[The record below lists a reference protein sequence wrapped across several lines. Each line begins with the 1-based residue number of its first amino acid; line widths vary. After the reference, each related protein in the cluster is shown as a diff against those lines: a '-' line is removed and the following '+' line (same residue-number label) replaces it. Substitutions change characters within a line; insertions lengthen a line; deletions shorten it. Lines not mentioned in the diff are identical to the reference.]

1 MKKIPSG
8 KTFAVLGLAAACA
21 TVLTW
26 SRQDA
31 QQPALGAPGDAFAA
45 TSRASGSFTGA
56 SMRNV
61 AYVAP
66 TPRNDAQAKLGSGQL
81 LDAVQWLAQTQAANT
96 LPSAPAAGAAASG
109 HAGGAVGAGGASG
122 GAARGAISAAAQ
134 IAALDRAGIPQ
145 RFREGEKVKV
155 NLGLALSFEEVQN
168 PSLLDRATS
177 TLRETLLA
185 AGLQATQV
193 NGSPVLEALVPLAKL
208 EWVASL
214 QSVAQVSL
222 MKMSQ
227 TAVFSDGATASNIDH
242 LRTLGNYDQLAE
254 NLRRDLRGEGL
265 NIAII
270 DHFGNLNGE
279 VAALQAAGEWPR
291 NTAAEPNKITMRALQ
306 GQAFGHRGAA
316 HGNAVTEIVYDIA
329 PAASFRIYDSSG
341 AADWVSAVQDAANLN
356 AQNVSQGEP
365 RSQVITA
372 SLGFDLYGPGDGT
385 GTGSALK
392 GLYDAIEAAARN
404 GVLVLNAAGN
414 EAQVHWDGN
423 STAGAGNDVL
433 QDFVVGN
440 VGANG
445 AAIIDSVNPLTIEG
459 RYNGCIPVG
468 ARSEEDQETFE
479 FSVSLGWNDWTSANN
494 TTNADYRLELVR
506 WADAVVRNGRVITPA
521 RWVVATQSDELQN
534 GGAGQTP
541 LEYVSYVAPAAARTA
556 ACDAQGF
563 DAARFAGGGKFGVR
577 IVRKTAGIANFLR
590 LMNSGYNFQYA
601 QAERSLI
608 HPADSANVITVAA
621 LDAATSNLEDYSS
634 RGPVLAAGG
643 ARPNGQAVG
652 NAKPDL
658 ANFANVDT
666 VSYGDNEFNGTSS
679 ATPHVAALALLGLQ
693 HQRQLTNA
701 TVPVLPANPTAQQ
714 RAAHTLALRQRNVSL
729 AGSVQDSLTYVAGT
743 GGNDL
748 GVAGFD
754 SSYGTGRL
762 KFHAQSQACFLSALY
777 DPAYRGLLPAQANPL
792 PAGQKSYDV
801 LHTDN
806 DTACSNAVAQ

>member
-8 KTFAVLGLAAACA
+8 KTFVVLGLAAACA
-21 TVLTW
+21 TALLW

-31 QQPALGAPGDAFAA
+31 QQPSLGAPGDAFAA
-45 TSRASGSFTGA
+45 SSRASGSFAGA
-56 SMRNV
+56 SLRSV
-61 AYVAP
+61 AHAAP
-66 TPRNDAQAKLGSGQL
+66 TPRNDAQAKLGGGQL
-81 LDAVQWLAQTQAANT
+81 LEAVQWLAQTQAANAA
-96 LPSAPAAGAAASG
+96 SPAATTGAAASG
-109 HAGGAVGAGGASG
+109 RPGNAQ
-122 GAARGAISAAAQ
+122 GAAKQAITAAAQ
-134 IAALDRAGIPQ
+134 IAALDRAGIPR

-155 NLGLALSFEEVQN
+155 NLDLALSFEDVQN

-177 TLRETLLA
+177 TLRDTLLA
-185 AGLQATQV
+185 AGMQATPV
-193 NGSPVLEALVPLAKL
+193 NGSPVLEALIPLAKL
-208 EWVASL
+208 EWVAGL

-254 NLRRDLRGEGL
+254 NLRRDLRGESL

-270 DHFGNLNGE
+270 DHFGNLDGE

-291 NTAAEPNKITMRALQ
+291 NTAAEPNKITLRALQ

-329 PAASFRIYDSSG
+329 PAASFRVYDSSG

-385 GTGSALK
+385 GVGSPLK

-423 STAGAGNDVL
+423 STAGAVANVR
-433 QDFVVGN
+433 QDFDLSAAGVDTVN
-440 VGANG
+440 RLILGADFG
-445 AAIIDSVNPLTIEG
+445 
-459 RYNGCIPVG
+459 GCIPVG
-468 ARSEEDQETFE
+468 AFSEEDQDDFE
-479 FSVSLGWNDWTSANN
+479 VSATLGWNDWANANN
-494 TTNADYRLELVR
+494 LADADYRLELVR
-506 WADAVVRNGRVITPA
+506 WADAVRRNGRVITPA
-521 RWVVATQSDELQN
+521 GWVVATQSDELQN

-541 LEYVSYVAPAAARTA
+541 LEGVSFIPSAATRTA
-556 ACDAQGF
+556 ECNGVFNAN
-563 DAARFAGGGKFGVR
+563 RFAGGGKFGLR
-577 IVRKTAGIANFLR
+577 IVRKTAAANNFLR
-590 LMNSGYNFQYA
+590 LMIGGYYKPQYA

-608 HPADSANVITVAA
+608 HPADSASVITVAA
-621 LDAATSNLEDYSS
+621 LDAATSNLEAYSS

-643 ARPNGQAVG
+643 ARPDGQAAG

-693 HQRQLTNA
+693 HQRQLTHA

-714 RAAHTLALRQRNVSL
+714 RADHAVALRQRNVSL

-748 GVAGFD
+748 GAAGFD

-762 KFHAQSQACFLSALY
+762 KFHAQSQACFLTALY

-801 LHTDN
+801 LHGEN

>member
-1 MKKIPSG
+1 MKKIPSN
-8 KTFAVLGLAAACA
+8 KTFAVLGLVAACA
-21 TVLTW
+21 TVLMW

-31 QQPALGAPGDAFAA
+31 QQQSLGAPGDAFAA
-45 TSRASGSFTGA
+45 SSRASGSFGGA
-56 SMRNV
+56 SLRSV
-61 AYVAP
+61 AHAAP
-66 TPRNDAQAKLGSGQL
+66 TPRNDAQAKLGGGQL
-81 LDAVQWLAQTQAANT
+81 LEAVQWLAQTQAANASSST
-96 LPSAPAAGAAASG
+96 AATTGAAASG
-109 HAGGAVGAGGASG
+109 SSG
-122 GAARGAISAAAQ
+122 SAQGAAKQAISAAAQ
-134 IAALDRAGIPQ
+134 IAALDRAGIPR

-155 NLGLALSFEEVQN
+155 NLDLALSFEDVQN

-185 AGLQATQV
+185 AGMQATQV

-208 EWVASL
+208 EWVAGL

-254 NLRRDLRGEGL
+254 NLRRDLRGESL

-329 PAASFRIYDSSG
+329 PAASFRVYDSSG
-341 AADWVSAVQDAANLN
+341 AADWVSAVQDAANLD

-385 GTGSALK
+385 GTGSGLK
-392 GLYDAIEAAARN
+392 GLYDAIEAATRN

-414 EAQVHWDGN
+414 EAQKHWDGN
-423 STAGAGNDVL
+423 STAGAVANVR
-433 QDFVVGN
+433 QDFDLSAAGVDTVN
-440 VGANG
+440 RLNLGADFG
-445 AAIIDSVNPLTIEG
+445 
-459 RYNGCIPVG
+459 GCIPVG
-468 ARSEEDQETFE
+468 AFSAEDQDDFE
-479 FSVSLGWNDWTSANN
+479 VSATLGWNDWTNANN
-494 TTNADYRLELVR
+494 LTDADYRLELVR
-506 WADAVVRNGRVITPA
+506 WADAVRRNGRVITPA
-521 RWVVATQSDELQN
+521 GWVVATQSDELQN

-541 LEYVSYVAPAAARTA
+541 LEGVSFIPSAATRTA
-556 ACDAQGF
+556 ECNGVFNAN
-563 DAARFAGGGKFGVR
+563 RFAGGGKFGLRV
-577 IVRKTAGIANFLR
+577 VRKTAGANNFLR
-590 LMNSGYNFQYA
+590 LMIGGYYTPQYA
-601 QAERSLI
+601 QAERSLV
-608 HPADSANVITVAA
+608 HPADSASVITVAA
-621 LDAATSNLEDYSS
+621 LDAATSNLEAYSS

-652 NAKPDL
+652 NAKPDM

-701 TVPVLPANPTAQQ
+701 TVPVLPANPTEQQ
-714 RAAHTLALRQRNVSL
+714 RAAHALALRQRNVSL

-801 LHTDN
+801 LHGEN
-806 DTACSNAVAQ
+806 DTACSDAVAQ

>member
-1 MKKIPSG
+1 MKKLPTR

-21 TVLTW
+21 TVLMW

-45 TSRASGSFTGA
+45 SSRASGSFAGA
-56 SMRNV
+56 SLRNV
-61 AYVAP
+61 AYTAP
-66 TPRNDAQAKLGSGQL
+66 TPRNDAQAKLGGGQL
-81 LDAVQWLAQTQAANT
+81 LEAVQWLAQTQSGS
-96 LPSAPAAGAAASG
+96 SASSASA
-109 HAGGAVGAGGASG
+109 AGGAASSLAGSAGS
-122 GAARGAISAAAQ
+122 AAKPAVSAAAQ
-134 IAALDRAGIPQ
+134 IAALDRAGIPL
-145 RFREGEKVKV
+145 RLRDGEKVKV
-155 NLGLALSFEEVQN
+155 TLGLALSFEDVQN
-168 PSLLDRATS
+168 PSLLERATS

-185 AGLQATQV
+185 AGMQATAV

-208 EWVASL
+208 EWVAGL

-227 TAVFSDGATASNIDH
+227 TAVFSDGATASNLDR
-242 LRTLGNYDQLAE
+242 LRTLGQYAGIAE

-265 NIAII
+265 NIAVI
-270 DHFGNLNGE
+270 DHFGDLNGE

-291 NTAAEPNKITMRALQ
+291 NTAAEPNKITLRALQ

-329 PAASFRIYDSSG
+329 PAASFRVYDSSG
-341 AADWVSAVQDAANLN
+341 AADWVSAVQDAANLS
-356 AQNVSQGEP
+356 AQNVAQGEP

-414 EAQVHWDGN
+414 EAQVHWDGV
-423 STAGAGNDVL
+423 STAGAVANVR
-433 QDFVVGN
+433 QDFDLSAAAVDTVN
-440 VGANG
+440 RLNLGADFG
-445 AAIIDSVNPLTIEG
+445 
-459 RYNGCIPVG
+459 GCIPVG
-468 ARSEEDQETFE
+468 AYSEEDQADFE
-479 FSVSLGWNDWTSANN
+479 VSATLGWNDWTNANN
-494 TTNADYRLELVR
+494 VTDADYRLELVR
-506 WADAVVRNGRVITPA
+506 WADAVRRNGRIVTPA
-521 RWVVATQSDELQN
+521 GWVVATQSDDIQN
-534 GGAGQTP
+534 GGAGLTP
-541 LEYVSYVAPAAARTA
+541 LEYVSFVPSAGTRTA
-556 ACDAQGF
+556 ECNGVFNAN
-563 DAARFAGGGKFGVR
+563 RFAGGGKFGVR
-577 IVRKTAGIANFLR
+577 IVRKTAAANNFLR
-590 LMNSGYNFQYA
+590 LMIGGYYKPQYA

-608 HPADSANVITVAA
+608 HPADSASVVTVAA
-621 LDAATSNLEDYSS
+621 LDAATSNLEGYSS

-693 HQRQLTNA
+693 HQRQLTHA
-701 TVPVLPANPTAQQ
+701 TVPVLAANPTVQQ
-714 RAAHTLALRQRNVSL
+714 RADYALALRQRNVAL

-777 DPAYRGLLPAQANPL
+777 DPAYRGLLPAQASPL

-801 LHTDN
+801 LYGEN
-806 DTACSNAVAQ
+806 DTACSNAVAE

>member
-1 MKKIPSG
+1 MKKLPTRKI
-8 KTFAVLGLAAACA
+8 FAVLGLAAACA
-21 TVLTW
+21 TVLMW

-45 TSRASGSFTGA
+45 SSRASGSFAGA
-56 SMRNV
+56 SLRNV
-61 AYVAP
+61 AYTAP
-66 TPRNDAQAKLGSGQL
+66 TPRNDAQAKLGGGQL
-81 LDAVQWLAQTQAANT
+81 LEAVQWLAQTQSGS
-96 LPSAPAAGAAASG
+96 SASSASAAGAAASG
-109 HAGGAVGAGGASG
+109 LAGSAGSAAKPAV
-122 GAARGAISAAAQ
+122 SAAAQ
-134 IAALDRAGIPQ
+134 IAALDRAGIPL
-145 RFREGEKVKV
+145 RLRDGEKVKV
-155 NLGLALSFEEVQN
+155 TLGLALSFEDVQN
-168 PSLLDRATS
+168 PSLLERATS

-185 AGLQATQV
+185 AGMQATAV

-208 EWVASL
+208 EWVAGL

-227 TAVFSDGATASNIDH
+227 TAVFSDGATASNLDR
-242 LRTLGNYDQLAE
+242 LRTLGQYAGIAE

-265 NIAII
+265 NIAVI
-270 DHFGNLNGE
+270 DHFGDLNGE

-291 NTAAEPNKITMRALQ
+291 NTAAEPNKITLRALQ

-329 PAASFRIYDSSG
+329 PAASFRVYDSSG
-341 AADWVSAVQDAANLN
+341 AADWVSAVQDAANLS
-356 AQNVSQGEP
+356 AQNVAQGEP

-385 GTGSALK
+385 GTGSPLK

-414 EAQVHWDGN
+414 EAQVHWDGA
-423 STAGAGNDVL
+423 STAGAVANVR
-433 QDFVVGN
+433 QDFDLSAAAVDTVN
-440 VGANG
+440 RLSLGADYG
-445 AAIIDSVNPLTIEG
+445 
-459 RYNGCIPVG
+459 GCIPVG
-468 ARSEEDQETFE
+468 AFSAQDQGDFE
-479 FSVSLGWNDWTSANN
+479 VSATLGWNDWANANN
-494 TTNADYRLELVR
+494 TTDADYRLELVR
-506 WADAVVRNGRVITPA
+506 WADAVRRNGRIVTPA
-521 RWVVATQSDELQN
+521 GWVVATQSDDIQN
-534 GGAGQTP
+534 GGAGLTP
-541 LEYVSYVAPAAARTA
+541 LEYVSFVPSAGTRTA
-556 ACDAQGF
+556 ECNGVFNAN
-563 DAARFAGGGKFGVR
+563 RFAGGGKFGVR
-577 IVRKTAGIANFLR
+577 IVRKTVAANNFLR
-590 LMNSGYNFQYA
+590 LMIGGYYKPQYA

-608 HPADSANVITVAA
+608 HPADSASVVTVAA
-621 LDAATSNLEDYSS
+621 LDAATSNLEGYSS

-693 HQRQLTNA
+693 HQRQLTHA
-701 TVPVLPANPTAQQ
+701 TVPVLPANPTVQQ
-714 RAAHTLALRQRNVSL
+714 RADYALALRQRNVAL

-777 DPAYRGLLPAQANPL
+777 DPAYRGLLPAQASPL

-801 LHTDN
+801 LYGEN
-806 DTACSNAVAQ
+806 DTACSNAVAE

>member
-21 TVLTW
+21 TVLIW

-31 QQPALGAPGDAFAA
+31 QQRSLGAPGDAFAA
-45 TSRASGSFTGA
+45 SSRAAGSFTGT

-61 AYVAP
+61 AYLAP

-81 LDAVQWLAQTQAANT
+81 LDAVQWLAQTQAANAAS
-96 LPSAPAAGAAASG
+96 PSAATTGA
-109 HAGGAVGAGGASG
+109 GASG
-122 GAARGAISAAAQ
+122 GSGSAQGAAKQTVSAAAQ
-134 IAALDRAGIPQ
+134 IAALDRAGIPL
-145 RFREGEKVKV
+145 RFRDGEKVKV

-177 TLRETLLA
+177 SLRETLLT
-185 AGLQATQV
+185 AGLQATPV

-329 PAASFRIYDSSG
+329 PAASFRVYDSSG

-414 EAQVHWDGN
+414 EAQVHWDGS
-423 STAGAGNDVL
+423 STPGAVANVR
-433 QDFVVGN
+433 QDFDLSAAGVDTVN
-440 VGANG
+440 RLNLGADFG
-445 AAIIDSVNPLTIEG
+445 
-459 RYNGCIPVG
+459 GCIPVG
-468 ARSEEDQETFE
+468 AFSAEDQEDFE
-479 FSVSLGWNDWTSANN
+479 VSATLGWNDWTNANN
-494 TTNADYRLELVR
+494 VTDADYRLELVR
-506 WADAVVRNGRVITPA
+506 WADAVRRNGRVITPA
-521 RWVVATQSDELQN
+521 GWVVATQSDELQT

-541 LEYVSYVAPAAARTA
+541 LEGISFIPSAATRTA
-556 ACDAQGF
+556 ECDGVF
-563 DAARFAGGGKFGVR
+563 NNRFAGGGKFGLR
-577 IVRKTAGIANFLR
+577 IVRKTAGANNFLR
-590 LMNSGYNFQYA
+590 LMIGGYYKPQYA

-608 HPADSANVITVAA
+608 HPADSASVITVAA
-621 LDAATSNLEDYSS
+621 LDAATSNLEGYSS

-652 NAKPDL
+652 NAKPDM

-666 VSYGDNEFNGTSS
+666 VSYGANEFNGTSS

-701 TVPVLPANPTAQQ
+701 TVPVLAANPTAQQ
-714 RAAHTLALRQRNVSL
+714 RADHAVALRQRNVSL

-801 LHTDN
+801 LHGEN

>member
-1 MKKIPSG
+1 
-8 KTFAVLGLAAACA
+8 
-21 TVLTW
+21 
-26 SRQDA
+26 
-31 QQPALGAPGDAFAA
+31 
-45 TSRASGSFTGA
+45 ASGPA
-56 SMRNV
+56 
-61 AYVAP
+61 
-66 TPRNDAQAKLGSGQL
+66 GSAG
-81 LDAVQWLAQTQAANT
+81 
-96 LPSAPAAGAAASG
+96 SAAGAAKP
-109 HAGGAVGAGGASG
+109 AV
-122 GAARGAISAAAQ
+122 SAAAQ
-134 IAALDRAGIPQ
+134 IAALDRAGIPL
-145 RFREGEKVKV
+145 RLRDGEKVKV
-155 NLGLALSFEEVQN
+155 TLGLALSFEEVQN

-177 TLRETLLA
+177 SLRETLLA
-185 AGLQATQV
+185 AGMQATAV

-208 EWVASL
+208 EWVAGL

-227 TAVFSDGATASNIDH
+227 TAVFSDGATASNLDH
-242 LRTLGNYDQLAE
+242 LRTLGQYAGIAE

-265 NIAII
+265 NIAVI
-270 DHFGNLNGE
+270 DHFGNLDGE

-291 NTAAEPNKITMRALQ
+291 NTAAQPNKITLRALP

-329 PAASFRIYDSSG
+329 PAASFRVYDSSG
-341 AADWVSAVQDAANLN
+341 AADWVSAVQDAANLS
-356 AQNVSQGEP
+356 AQNVAQGEP

-385 GTGSALK
+385 GTGSPLK
-392 GLYDAIEAAARN
+392 GLYDAIEAATRN

-414 EAQVHWDGN
+414 EAQVHWDGA
-423 STAGAGNDVL
+423 STAGAVANVR
-433 QDFVVGN
+433 QDFDLSAAGVDTVN
-440 VGANG
+440 RLSLGADYG
-445 AAIIDSVNPLTIEG
+445 
-459 RYNGCIPVG
+459 GCIPVG
-468 ARSEEDQETFE
+468 AFSAQDQGDFE
-479 FSVSLGWNDWTSANN
+479 VSATLGWNDWANADN
-494 TTNADYRLELVR
+494 VTDADYRLELVR
-506 WADAVVRNGRVITPA
+506 WADAVRRHGRVIVPA
-521 RWVVATQSDELQN
+521 GWVVATQSDDLQN

-541 LEYVSYVAPAAARTA
+541 LEYVSFVPSAATRTVE
-556 ACDAQGF
+556 CDGVFNAN
-563 DAARFAGGGKFGVR
+563 RFAGGGKFALR
-577 IVRKTAGIANFLR
+577 IVRKTAAANNFLR
-590 LMNSGYNFQYA
+590 LMTGGYYKPQYA

-608 HPADSANVITVAA
+608 HPADSASVITVAA
-621 LDAATSNLEDYSS
+621 LDAATSNLEGYSS

-643 ARPNGQAVG
+643 ARPNGQAAG

-714 RAAHTLALRQRNVSL
+714 RADHALALRQRNVAL

-777 DPAYRGLLPAQANPL
+777 DPAYRGLLPAQASPL

-801 LHTDN
+801 LHGEN